1 MLTHKRPVE
10 NINSVTVLCPNY
22 ENKRD
27 PQCVTIQQAQPVR
40 RIQRELQHGDGG
52 MSERGKANLKVPGR
66 DGDPTGRGDQ
76 EWPEGRVQDEM
87 Q

>member
-1 MLTHKRPVE
+1 MIVK
-10 NINSVTVLCPNY
+10 TVSQLSWTGYLLVLAP
-22 ENKRD
+22 
-27 PQCVTIQQAQPVR
+27 
-40 RIQRELQHGDGG
+40 LL
-52 MSERGKANLKVPGR
+52 NLKVPGR